1 MYLIIL
7 HFCIIINAKKD
18 KKGRIMDNIFIN
30 LLFICPLL
38 FIAGIIDA
46 ISGGGGII
54 ALPAYIMTGM
64 PLSYAYGCNKLQSA
78 VGTSTALYRYAR
90 SGYVDFKAALIASIP
105 AVAGAF
111 ISTRIML
118 LLDESVKSAIII
130 VAMIFVITLTIITNK
145 VSVGDGGE
153 LTHVPLTLKNAL
165 LCLAVGFFLGLYDG
179 FFGPGGGTIA
189 LMLFSI
195 IFRYDFRTA
204 VGNGKV
210 IIVVSNLI
218 ALVNY
223 IVEGTIFY
231 EIAIPATIANIAGS
245 YIGASLA
252 VKNGKKLVKKFL
264 LAVVAILI
272 VQAILKL
279 I

>member
-1 MYLIIL
+1 MENLFL
-7 HFCIIINAKKD
+7 
-18 KKGRIMDNIFIN
+18 N

-38 FIAGIIDA
+38 FLAGLIDA

-54 ALPAYIMTGM
+54 ALPSYIMTGM
-64 PLSYAYGCNKLQSA
+64 PLSFAYGCNKFQSCI
-78 VGTSTALYRYAR
+78 GTSAALYRYAK
-90 SGYVDFKAALIASIP
+90 SGYVDIKAALISAIP
-105 AVAGAF
+105 AIAGSF

-118 LLDESVKSAIII
+118 LLDDSVKSAIII
-130 VAMIFVITLTIITNK
+130 VAMIFIITLTLITNK
-145 VSVGDGGE
+145 VSVGEDGE
-153 LTHVPLTLKNAL
+153 VTHIGITVKNSL
-165 LCLAVGFFLGLYDG
+165 LLLGIGFFLGLYDG

-195 IFRYDFRTA
+195 FFKYDFRTA
-204 VGNGKV
+204 SGNGKV

-223 IVEGTIFY
+223 IIEGSILY
-231 EIAIPATIANIAGS
+231 EIAIPATIANIAGC
-245 YIGASLA
+245 YLGASLA

-264 LAVVAILI
+264 FAVVIILI

-279 I
+279 FKVI